1 MVVFKIEAMSSS
13 VEDTTLLWTMAE
25 MKDLFVAQRMWPSFV
40 GAKDTTQSSYT
51 SHGKALNIED
61 EYKLPVLLW
70 PEQKRYLD
78 NKSGGN
84 YGVEKLKQSTEK
96 EITTEGEKIVG
107 GSASKSEGNGKKKRK
122 RGEDA
127 EEDKKEESADIISA
141 PQSKKARKGGG
152 GIFAGLAGFFGDA
165 ITSVARLVFP
175 KKRLTNSEAQLA
187 IFSSCQN
194 MGYFIGPGHVYGG
207 DYNIYRG
214 GDPSNSH
221 STATVRVVRRPTISG
236 RDLLSF
242 SRVQNQVAKSAVLA
256 FVDPASNEPKFLV
269 ANFQNVS
276 ERL

>member
-1 MVVFKIEAMSSS
+1 MFRLEMEAMDSS
-13 VEDTTLLWTMAE
+13 VEDTTLLWSMAE

-40 GAKDTTQSSYT
+40 GAKETTQSSYNA
-51 SHGKALNIED
+51 HVKATNIVD
-61 EYKLPVLLW
+61 DYKLPVLLW

-78 NKSGGN
+78 KKLGGN
-84 YGVEKLKQSTEK
+84 YGVDKPNQSQGK
-96 EITTEGEKIVG
+96 EAVKRSEQKND
-107 GSASKSEGNGKKKRK
+107 GSNSKSEGKKKRK
-122 RGEDA
+122 RSDEEDQ
-127 EEDKKEESADIISA
+127 EDKKESNDKVGE
-141 PQSKKARKGGG
+141 PNNKKARREGG
-152 GIFAGLAGFFGDA
+152 FLAGLASFFGNA
-165 ITSVARLVFP
+165 FSSVAKLMVPRKPLS
-175 KKRLTNSEAQLA
+175 NAEAQVA
-187 IFSSCQN
+187 IFSSCQD